1 MEYMREKFEQSKTE
15 QTKMEGT
22 ESEPLAEK
30 LKVATAEKKSGEP
43 ALSVDIFYSAHDTP
57 KDFEKL
63 ANFLPQAD
71 IYIPE
76 SIGWSSVDQAHYD
89 AISAGRKTPE
99 EIIKSLKVTTPD
111 MYPTH
116 DTKLKEFEI
125 LYNSHK
131 PIIFIDIPLRH
142 QLTQRFNALDV
153 AFLDSLTGHFEEDL
167 ESYKAFLQKI
177 AQFQKERE
185 TYMLSQFKPKIVELL
200 ENHPELK
207 EKADLRILVTLGSL
221 HTPIWH
227 ALKKSGQKTAALF
240 KSKPYVHSHENEVI
254 RRNMFGKEVSDE
266 LVARAYLE
274 SEFFEH
280 FIPARDED
288 TEELAIL
295 MRNIIDQFSTIDIK
309 AVFDKVEKGD
319 NFMDVFRAT
328 CQAKNFKPETKERFN
343 KFFEK

>member
-1 MEYMREKFEQSKTE
+1 MREKFEQPKTE

-22 ESEPLAEK
+22 EYELLAEK
-30 LKVATAEKKSGEP
+30 LEIVAAERESGEP
-43 ALSVDIFYSAHDTP
+43 TLLVDVLYSAHDTP

-76 SIGWSSVDQAHYD
+76 IIGWSSVDQAHYD
-89 AISAGRKTPE
+89 AISEGRRTPE

-111 MYPTH
+111 MYPFH

-125 LYNSHK
+125 LYKSHK
-131 PIIFIDIPLRH
+131 PITFIDIPLRH
-142 QLTQRFNALDV
+142 PLTQRFNALD
-153 AFLDSLTGHFEEDL
+153 AALDSLTGHFEQDL
-167 ESYKAFLQKI
+167 ESYKDFIQKI

-185 TYMLSQFKPKIVELL
+185 AYMLSQFKPKIAELL

-207 EKADLRILVTLGSL
+207 EKVDLRILVALGSL

-227 ALKKSGQKTAALF
+227 ALKKSGQKTAAFF
-240 KSKPYVHSHENEVI
+240 KSKPYIHSHENEAI

-266 LVARAYLE
+266 LAARAYLE
-274 SEFFEH
+274 SEFFAH
-280 FIPARDED
+280 FTPARNED

-295 MRNIIDQFSTIDIK
+295 MRNIIDQFSITDIK

-328 CQAKNFKPETKERFN
+328 CQTKNLKPETRERFN
-343 KFFEK
+343 NLFEK